1 MNEPDSEQSPSTTY
15 ASINV
20 LVVDDNPAN
29 REAFDSVIRPLGYSV
44 FLADSGKKALEL
56 ADRHLFSVILLD
68 VRMPMM
74 SGLETARELRKK
86 PFSRSTPIVLV
97 SAYEETQIEVSRAGL
112 EGMIDFIFSPVNP
125 EVLTWKVQTW
135 VEVGIRQDL
144 LRRQAARISEAQGA
158 LHEILEKTPTLQP
171 QAKQAESRLA
181 AAVRAF
187 ENVLAERQGIA
198 V

>member
-1 MNEPDSEQSPSTTY
+1 MNERDSQQSSSTTY

-29 REAFDSVIRPLGYSV
+29 REAFEAVIRPLGYSV
-44 FLADSGKKALEL
+44 FVADSGKKALEL
-56 ADRHLFSVILLD
+56 ADRYRFSVILLD

-97 SAYEETQIEVSRAGL
+97 SAYEETQVEVSRAGL
-112 EGMIDFIFSPVNP
+112 EGMVDFIFSPVNP
-125 EVLTWKVQTW
+125 EVLTWKVETW

-144 LRRQAARISEAQGA
+144 LRRHAAKISEAQGT
-158 LHEILEKTPTLQP
+158 LHEVLEKLPALQP
-171 QAKQAESRLA
+171 EARQAEERLA
-181 AAVRAF
+181 AAIRGF
-187 ENVLAERQGIA
+187 ENALAERQGVAI
-198 V
+198 